1 METGSGNPNMET
13 LSMDGVRE
21 TKAHLGLDLTR
32 NMKGN
37 KKHFC
42 KHVVSKIRAGEKVGL
57 LLKWTLGLG
66 QGTRK
71 WPVIP
76 LSKF

>member
-1 METGSGNPNMET
+1 MEASLGNPTPET
-13 LSMDGVRE
+13 LSVDGVRE

-42 KHVVSKIRAGEKVGL
+42 KHIVSKLRAGEKVGL
-57 LLKWTLGLG
+57 LLKWMLGLG
-66 QGTRK
+66 QRTWK
-71 WPVIP
+71 WSAIP
-76 LSKF
+76 LSKL

>member
-1 METGSGNPNMET
+1 
-13 LSMDGVRE
+13 MDGVRE

-32 NMKGN
+32 SVKGN

-42 KHVVSKIRAGEKVGL
+42 KHIVSKIRAGEKVGL

-66 QGTRK
+66 QVTRK

-76 LSKF
+76 LSKL